1 MSDFITAI
9 DSVASSRYRDYYY
22 LVPEQGPMLVDGFE
36 AYITVGENRRKLV
49 EGVDFAFCLE
59 YIAATRELGKV
70 VYGGLTLH
78 NLELNGIIEYK
89 FKRPDIV
96 PLLDKN
102 YILTTMVE
110 MAYNPRTTSLDM
122 VTNIPDFLPPLPH
135 QQDIDTIFGQKHLIE
150 AVNAIAEAIGNT
162 SIYVRNSIQELV
174 DFVGG
179 VDMGAF
185 LEKAGGDVTGPI
197 RILYVPTD
205 REDAVPKYY
214 VDDNYVNKNELIND
228 LDTVYK
234 KEEIDTI
241 LTTYLKLSGGDMT
254 GMLALHADP
263 TKDKH
268 AATKRYVDALQH
280 NIEVQLA
287 GIRQGLMGLN
297 SNLANLAENTY
308 TKEEVDN
315 RIGEIL
321 TRISSIRVS

>member
-22 LVPEQGPMLVDGFE
+22 LVPEQGPMLVEGFE
-36 AYITVGENRRKLV
+36 AYITVGANRRRLV

-135 QQDIDTIFGQKHLIE
+135 QQDIDTLFGQKHLIE

-205 REDAVPKYY
+205 REHAVPKYY

-234 KEEIDTI
+234 KEEVDTI
-241 LTTYLKLSGGDMT
+241 LATYLKLSGGDMT
-254 GMLALHADP
+254 GMLGLHTDP
-263 TKDKH
+263 TEDKH

-287 GIRQGLMGLN
+287 GIRQGLMDLN
-297 SNLANLAENTY
+297 SNIANLAENTY

-321 TRISSIRVS
+321 NRISSLRLS

>member
-135 QQDIDTIFGQKHLIE
+135 HQDYDTLFGQKSLIE
-150 AVNAIAEAIGNT
+150 AVNAIAEAIANT
-162 SIYVRNSIQELV
+162 SIHVRDSIQELYNI
-174 DFVGG
+174 VGSNS
-179 VDMGAF
+179 DLY
-185 LEKAGGDVTGPI
+185 LEKTGGDVTGPI
-197 RILYVPTD
+197 SIRYTP
-205 REDAVPKYY
+205 EEPEHAVPKSY
-214 VDDNYVNKNELIND
+214 VDDNYVSKSDI
-228 LDTVYK
+228 
-234 KEEIDTI
+234 
-241 LTTYLKLSGGDMT
+241 G
-254 GMLALHADP
+254 
-263 TKDKH
+263 
-268 AATKRYVDALQH
+268 
-280 NIEVQLA
+280 
-287 GIRQGLMGLN
+287 
-297 SNLANLAENTY
+297 SNLSNIY
-308 TKEEVDN
+308 TKEEVDTIVADLQ
-315 RIGEIL
+315 RELDEFKLYIL
-321 TRISSIRVS
+321 SRV